1 MSYEEPAT
9 TAHDYLSTGLNLERA
24 RGPEARNLAVG
35 PALFASSGPGWP
47 APIWLPVLHSTFFS
61 ETVLMTFFK
70 VTFHEFKKKKKR
82 MILNSLSSE
91 TFKAYT
97 LGSMSYIENFL

>member
-1 MSYEEPAT
+1 MVVVLEVLMWSPASYP
-9 TAHDYLSTGLNLERA
+9 GLDLERA

-35 PALFASSGPGWP
+35 PALFAGSGPGWP

-70 VTFHEFKKKKKR
+70 VTFHEFKKKEKK
-82 MILNSLSSE
+82 NDSE
-91 TFKAYT
+91 
-97 LGSMSYIENFL
+97 